1 MYLNLKFKFL
11 KSIITALFCG
21 FILSGCGAVL
31 SGSINAQQ
39 KNLISADHNIYIIC
53 NDPEFINILIAKK
66 HLNDAG
72 DIHLLYSSLFKSGY
86 CYPYNHQYADALQH
100 GQQVTYS
107 YNIKKVIDAKE
118 HIYQVNVNLDDK
130 TNLYAWQV
138 DTKSDTYRYL
148 TILLNSKSHSLDS
161 SI

>member
-1 MYLNLKFKFL
+1 MYLKPKFKFL

-21 FILSGCGAVL
+21 FILSGCGAGL

-39 KNLISADHNIYIIC
+39 QNLISKDNNIYIIC
-53 NDPEFINILIAKK
+53 NDPEFIKILIAQK
-66 HLNDAG
+66 HLNDVG
-72 DIHLLYSSLFKSGY
+72 DIHLLYSSLFKRGY

-107 YNIKKVIDAKE
+107 YNIKKIIDAKE
-118 HIYQVNVNLDDK
+118 HIYQVNLNLNNQ
-130 TNLYAWQV
+130 TLYAWQV
-138 DTKSDTYRYL
+138 DNASDTYRYL